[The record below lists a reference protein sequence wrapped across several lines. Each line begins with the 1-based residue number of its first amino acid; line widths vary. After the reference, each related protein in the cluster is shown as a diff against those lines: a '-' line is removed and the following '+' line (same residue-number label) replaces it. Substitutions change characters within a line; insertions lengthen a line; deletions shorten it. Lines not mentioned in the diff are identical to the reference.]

1 MRLSPIVI
9 LKGKLNF
16 EQTLLRLL
24 KEGISR
30 HREGARGFGGGG
42 GTLEETLLKRR
53 HSWGGT
59 LEETLLKKETLI
71 SRRHSLKGTFEE
83 TLLDTQ
89 ALLRRHS

>member
-16 EQTLLRLL
+16 EQTLLKLL

-42 GTLEETLLKRR
+42 GTLEETLLKKR

-59 LEETLLKKETLI
+59 LETLKKETLI

>member
-1 MRLSPIVI
+1 M
-9 LKGKLNF
+9 
-16 EQTLLRLL
+16 
-24 KEGISR
+24 
-30 HREGARGFGGGG
+30 RGFWGRGGA
-42 GTLEETLLKRR
+42 LEETLLKRR

-59 LEETLLKKETLI
+59 LEALLKKETLI